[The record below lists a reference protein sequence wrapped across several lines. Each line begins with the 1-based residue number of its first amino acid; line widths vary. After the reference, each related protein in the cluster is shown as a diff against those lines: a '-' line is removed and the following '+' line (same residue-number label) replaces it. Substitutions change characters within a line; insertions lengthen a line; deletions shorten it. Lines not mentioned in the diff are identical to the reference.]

1 MLANSGAV
9 SAAGVLIDDLLLSV
23 FSSDAVVNKGVFN
36 RSFGTRPHYGL
47 QSLQCSPDH
56 LQLPATEAAGMAR
69 EGMRGKRTGGRNYE
83 RFDPQC
89 FGGIH
94 ASGNCQVFSR
104 LYGCLEWFN

>member
-23 FSSDAVVNKGVFN
+23 FSSDAVVNKGVFK
-36 RSFGTRPHYGL
+36 RSFGTRPHWPAELTVLPRPPSVTRYG
-47 QSLQCSPDH
+47 SS
-56 LQLPATEAAGMAR
+56 GNGKG
-69 EGMRGKRTGGRNYE
+69 GMRGKRTGGRNYE

-94 ASGNCQVFSR
+94 ASGNCQVFSK